1 MTTATDKSAQ
11 PSEAAAS
18 EPDPGFLAEVRA
30 GIGSSGEPQ
39 VARHPVN
46 TPAIADWCDAI
57 GDDNPVYTDPE
68 FAASSVHGGIVAP
81 PVTLDIWDRA
91 GLKAFRSTD
100 DPRGKALN
108 ALDEAGF
115 TSVVAVNSDLEIVRY
130 LRPGEML
137 QNVQVLEDVSDEK
150 ATGLGVGHFVTTR
163 HRYTTTAGEHVG
175 DLLFRILKFRPGTGR
190 SAPAAPA
197 GGRGPVDPSPQLR
210 PRPGINSDNEFFWEG
225 ARQHELRMQR
235 DPATGELFHP
245 PAPRRDPLTGSWDLQ
260 YAVCSGRGRLYSF
273 AVPHYPQVPGF
284 TYPVLVGLVELEEGP
299 RLVANIVGVDR
310 AALEIGMPLEV
321 TWLDTHPALVEGAT
335 DSRGPITIPQFRPAA
350 PGRRESTRTVDS
362 VAVGE
367 KLAPWVK
374 DVPPTLVVSGALATR
389 DFQDVHHDRD
399 LAHARGSKDIFLNIN
414 TSVGLMARY
423 VGDWAGPEH
432 IVTANRVR
440 LGAPAYPYDPLTFT
454 GEVIEAD
461 PATGLVVV
469 KVRARNSLGDHVSGT
484 VEMLLPGGSSYPAK
498 KGAQ

>member
-1 MTTATDKSAQ
+1 MSTAADTSVGTIETTD
-11 PSEAAAS
+11 
-18 EPDPGFLAEVRA
+18 DPGFLAEIRA
-30 GIGSSGEPQ
+30 GIGVSGDPQ

-46 TPAIADWCDAI
+46 APAIADWCDAI

-68 FAASSVHGGIVAP
+68 FAAASVHGGIVAP

-91 GLKAFRSTD
+91 GLKQVRSTG

-163 HRYTTTAGEHVG
+163 HRYTTTNGEHVG
-175 DLLFRILKFRPGTGR
+175 DLLFRILKFKPGTSR
-190 SAPAAPA
+190 SAPAPA
-197 GGRGPVDPSPQLR
+197 AGRGPVDPSPHLR
-210 PRPGINSDNEFFWEG
+210 PRPGINNDNEFFWEG

-284 TYPVLVGLVELEEGP
+284 KYPVLVGLVELDEGP
-299 RLVANIVGVDR
+299 RLVANVVGVDR
-310 AALEIGMPLEV
+310 EALEIGMPLEV
-321 TWLDTHPALVEGAT
+321 TWLDTHPALVEDAT

-350 PGRRESTRTVDS
+350 PGRRETTRTVDS
-362 VAVGE
+362 VTVGGE
-367 KLAPWVK
+367 A
-374 DVPPTLVVSGALATR
+374 GALGQGRAPDPGR
-389 DFQDVHHDRD
+389 KR
-399 LAHARGSKDIFLNIN
+399 R
-414 TSVGLMARY
+414 ARY
-423 VGDWAGPEH
+423 P
-432 IVTANRVR
+432 R
-440 LGAPAYPYDPLTFT
+440 LPGRPPRPRS
-454 GEVIEAD
+454 GSR
-461 PATGLVVV
+461 P
-469 KVRARNSLGDHVSGT
+469 RARRT
-484 VEMLLPGGSSYPAK
+484 SSSTSTPRW
-498 KGAQ
+498 G